1 MFFQNNHK
9 SKETVLITISGKLQF
24 RLRSQFQSAWLEE
37 DVLIFTKNK
46 DPLSL
51 CYLNVT
57 IDCGS
62 GWEYTIKHQNK
73 CWQRMFLQ
81 KPWICWNLG
90 TIVVFKL
97 SFLRVGKRSSF
108 AFLKYPFLFPQTQQE
123 MPWHLVKTHF
133 SISIKSVLSIK
144 VLKGS
149 FHRGIF
155 QPKMWKWETALEI
168 KTELN
173 SPTRW
178 NNVWDKLKTWELEL
192 VWSWDSPPR
201 LHIHHQQH
209 VKPNLSPPP
218 PFVHQRPV
226 FLSPWQPLK
235 HSFCETRMRGA
246 AWTKTVEGKE
256 TPRDTSTNKERETG
270 GWEVSSHHTPS
281 CLLVSNSLR
290 GSLSTATVCLSCPGE
305 HKATRL
311 PLVLFVAACRQIAVH
326 KVVTTSERKF
336 IILLAGWCI
345 YPQW

>member
-1 MFFQNNHK
+1 M
-9 SKETVLITISGKLQF
+9 LITISGKLQF

-57 IDCGS
+57 TDCGS
-62 GWEYTIKHQNK
+62 GWENTIKHQNK

-178 NNVWDKLKTWELEL
+178 NNVWDKLKNMGVRAGVKLRFTTA
-192 VWSWDSPPR
+192 SP
-201 LHIHHQQH
+201 H
-209 VKPNLSPPP
+209 PPSAAC
-218 PFVHQRPV
+218 QT
-226 FLSPWQPLK
+226 QPL
-235 HSFCETRMRGA
+235 
-246 AWTKTVEGKE
+246 
-256 TPRDTSTNKERETG
+256 PPTSLCPP
-270 GWEVSSHHTPS
+270 TPS
-281 CLLVSNSLR
+281 LPVSM
-290 GSLSTATVCLSCPGE
+290 TAFET
-305 HKATRL
+305 
-311 PLVLFVAACRQIAVH
+311 
-326 KVVTTSERKF
+326 
-336 IILLAGWCI
+336 
-345 YPQW
+345 